1 MHEVNVVKNLFI
13 IGCGPSGKTS
23 LALGLSLIFK
33 ANGLNI
39 GYFKPIAAIDKIS
52 DGRAI
57 DFDVL
62 LMKKALAMP
71 DDENDIGPI
80 RISDR
85 FIGEYTKERIITR
98 IKESY
103 SKLSEDRDFLII
115 EAGHNPDLLLALDIP
130 SWYLAKEFDS
140 KVIIVGYGDS
150 DLMTDKFLFYKKH
163 LEENGVS
170 VIGVILNYV
179 PYHLKER
186 MKDVVAPFLENKGVR
201 VLGVLSQETELI
213 SPTVRSIIE
222 ILGGELLVP
231 SDNMDRIVEDILVG
245 AMTPEAA
252 LKYFRRSINKAVITG
267 GDRADL
273 AIAALETNTS
283 ILILTGGLY
292 PSQQVLIKAKEKNV
306 PVLLVPYDTY
316 TTVTKLEGITG
327 KISPDD
333 TKKIE
338 ATKQIV
344 EKYVEW
350 DSILN
355 ALKEGNA

>member
-1 MHEVNVVKNLFI
+1 MKNLFVV
-13 IGCGPSGKTS
+13 GCGPSGKTS
-23 LALGLSLIFK
+23 LSLGLSLIFK
-33 ANGLNI
+33 NSGFNV

-52 DGRAI
+52 NGRAI

-62 LMKKALAMP
+62 LMRKALEMT
-71 DDENDIGPI
+71 DDESDIGPI

-85 FIGEYTKERIITR
+85 FIGEYTKEKILSR
-98 IKESY
+98 IKESFKTL
-103 SKLSEDRDFLII
+103 SKDRDFLII
-115 EAGHNPDLLLALDIP
+115 EAGHNPDLLLAFDIP
-130 SWYLAKEFDS
+130 SWYLAKELNS
-140 KVIIVGYGDS
+140 KVILVGYGDS
-150 DLMTDKFLFYKKH
+150 DHIADKFLFYKKH
-163 LEENGVS
+163 FEDNGVH
-170 VIGVILNYV
+170 VIGAILNYV

-186 MKDVVAPFLENKGVR
+186 MKDIVAPFLENKGVR

-213 SPTVRSIIE
+213 SPTVRSIVE

-316 TTVTKLEGITG
+316 TTVTKLEDVTG

-333 TKKIE
+333 KKKIDT
-338 ATKQIV
+338 TKQIV

-350 DSILN
+350 DAILKS
-355 ALKEGNA
+355 LKEEEH